1 MRHLRILLSTAALAG
16 ALPASAAELDFEGFY
31 RARARAFNS
40 LSLNRSAELAEG
52 TQAWVQHRVWLRPR
66 VLIDEHAA
74 VFIDFR
80 ALDGVYWGDTPVSP
94 ANVTGASVFDALEDG
109 LAGPTTADGGVTP
122 QTLTLWRAW
131 GEAHL
136 GNTHFKVGRM
146 PVHWGAGIWQNDG
159 LGLDADFGDTVDRAQ
174 VEVRFADAV
183 YTSLAVDLHTE
194 GYVNATDD
202 LTVFSGIVGYL
213 TETVDAGLYM
223 QYRTSPARNLGI
235 FSEVET

>member
-80 ALDGVYWGDTPVSP
+80 ALDGVYWGDTPV
-94 ANVTGASVFDALEDG
+94 
-109 LAGPTTADGGVTP
+109 
-122 QTLTLWRAW
+122 
-131 GEAHL
+131 
-136 GNTHFKVGRM
+136 
-146 PVHWGAGIWQNDG
+146 
-159 LGLDADFGDTVDRAQ
+159 
-174 VEVRFADAV
+174 
-183 YTSLAVDLHTE
+183 
-194 GYVNATDD
+194 
-202 LTVFSGIVGYL
+202 
-213 TETVDAGLYM
+213 
-223 QYRTSPARNLGI
+223 
-235 FSEVET
+235 